1 MGQTYTKQ
9 EQEPASEDV
18 IEVAPGILRMQ
29 LPISMPGLGHV
40 NCYALIDGDGVALVD
55 PGLPGEDSWDALMN
69 RLKQAEIPL
78 ERVHT
83 AIVTHSHPDHYGG
96 STQLREASGAEILTH
111 ESFESFSSEAS
122 DDMGAEALDMTDDE
136 ILQLWKTRME
146 NETTAWG
153 TKREAPPDEALLRF
167 IRDGARS
174 GQRFLT
180 PEPTIRVADG
190 AAIRFAGREWFSMHT
205 PGHTIDHL
213 CLWDPEEGVLL
224 SGDHVLPTI
233 TPHIAGSTE
242 LDDPL
247 AAFFASLDRVAA
259 LEGVTT
265 VLPAHGHP
273 MDEAAHRCDHIK
285 VHHEERLDVLRDA
298 SDGLGDAP
306 VDEWMKILFRERSWG
321 GMAASE
327 TFAHLEHLRVLGE
340 AETRRDADGLL
351 FYALGAA

>member
-55 PGLPGEDSWDALMN
+55 PGLPGEDSWDALMK

-83 AIVTHSHPDHYGG
+83 TIVTHSHPDHYGG
-96 STQLREASGAEILTH
+96 STQLREAAGAEILTH
-111 ESFESFSSEAS
+111 ESFRSFSSEAS
-122 DDMGAEALDMTDDE
+122 DDMGAEALNMTDDE

-153 TKREAPPDEALLRF
+153 TRNEPPPDEALLRF
-167 IRDGARS
+167 IRDGARG

-180 PEPTIRVADG
+180 PDPTIRVADD
-190 AAIRFAGREWFSMHT
+190 AAMRFAGRDWFSMHT

-213 CLWDPEEGVLL
+213 CLWDPEGGVLL

-247 AAFFASLDRVAA
+247 AAFFASLDRVGA
-259 LEGVTT
+259 LEGVTA

-273 MDEAAHRCDHIK
+273 MNETAHRCEHIK

-327 TFAHLEHLRVLGE
+327 TYAHLEHLRVLGE
-340 AETRRDADGLL
+340 AATRRDADGLL
-351 FYALGAA
+351 FYELSSK